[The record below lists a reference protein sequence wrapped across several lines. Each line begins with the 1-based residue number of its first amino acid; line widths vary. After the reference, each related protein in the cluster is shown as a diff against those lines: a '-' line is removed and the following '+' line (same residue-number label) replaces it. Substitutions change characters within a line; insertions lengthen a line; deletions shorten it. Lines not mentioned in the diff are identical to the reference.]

1 MADCWRCPKRHE
13 LTSLRAAVKRFEND
27 PDHQKFRKLAEV
39 EHTRRLDMEKENKV
53 LRAELAEL
61 KLKSR
66 STEEKL
72 ERRDRKIKHQEDLLK
87 SRDRKIS
94 EQMELIRQRDRQIGE
109 LNKEKEVLLQ
119 PFRDALEEIRAN
131 RKSPGDEQKGA
142 YDEDNKSNSDSIPE
156 EVTDLLKEI
165 VDLRENLKAKEAQEH
180 CTSIPKTKDIKQSG
194 NLY

>member
-27 PDHQKFRKLAEV
+27 PDHQKFKKLAED
-39 EHTRRLDMEKENKV
+39 EHIRRLDMEKENKA
-53 LRAELAEL
+53 LRAELTEL
-61 KLKSR
+61 KLRSKSA
-66 STEEKL
+66 EEKL

-94 EQMELIRQRDRQIGE
+94 EQMDLIRQRDRQIGE
-109 LNKEKEVLLQ
+109 LNKEKEELLQ

-131 RKSPGDEQKGA
+131 RKSPGNKQKSAHG
-142 YDEDNKSNSDSIPE
+142 EDNKSNSDFIPE

-165 VDLRENLKAKEAQEH
+165 GYCSHRGEKE
-180 CTSIPKTKDIKQSG
+180 D
-194 NLY
+194 Y